1 MHRFACSAAIVL
13 LAATPA
19 FAAPAHK
26 HRAGAPSDCSLAT
39 IPDMPAQGRVG
50 GKDFK
55 LGGATLLQTAAV
67 AGGANYD
74 NYLLTLATPDGA
86 GNTMTIVVTASVPQG
101 QPLDGKTFRRT
112 VATDNAQQPQAGAG
126 QAQIPDWGIDYA
138 SPLVDLDSVSSQAS
152 IKLEFGTRT
161 GTTLPAKIYFCAPD
175 AKTNV
180 FYGKFT
186 VDAGGG

>member
-1 MHRFACSAAIVL
+1 MFRFVSSALL

-19 FAAPAHK
+19 LAAPAHT
-26 HRAGAPSDCSLAT
+26 HHGGAAPADCSVRA
-39 IPDMPAQGRVG
+39 IPDTPAQGHVG
-50 GKDFK
+50 GKNFT
-55 LGGATLLQTAAV
+55 LGGATLLQTAAT
-67 AGGANYD
+67 AGGASYD

-112 VATDNAQQPQAGAG
+112 VAKDASAQPQAGTG

-138 SPLVDLDSVSSQAS
+138 SPAVDLDSVSSQAS

-161 GTTLPAKIYFCAPD
+161 GNTLPAKIYFCAPD
-175 AKTNV
+175 AKTNA

-186 VDAGGG
+186 VDMGG